1 MKRRIGMRKTIGVFG
16 LFVLLAFVWAVPSQ
30 QQVFASEPIVLGVP
44 TSLGFLE
51 GKEGLFCVNMAVDE
65 VNKAGGVNVGGV
77 KRPFEV
83 VAIDARGAEPGV
95 PVAEVIRAHKKVI
108 LEDKANF
115 IVFGSFR
122 SEAAIA
128 CMDVVA
134 QYKVPMLLGTAM
146 SPAMQKKVMTEY
158 DKYKYTFRVCLNAVY
173 LIQYLGGTMGFLNK
187 QFGFDRVFIM
197 NQDVAW
203 ARGTGDLMVK
213 LVFDKAGW
221 EVVGRQAYPTGA
233 SDFSAGLMKSRAG
246 KAQVILPIF
255 DMPQSGILVKQ
266 WKSMRVP
273 ALVAGFIS
281 PLAGPGAWKSFDE
294 KIDGA
299 MNSIFEIGNIP
310 CAKVPESVRFFENY
324 KKRYG
329 KPIEAGHSPAPAYEM
344 VYILKEAIER
354 AGTLDGDA
362 VVAEL
367 EKTDRKGAMGRI
379 RFGKDH
385 QVVYGEDPNET
396 AMGCMV
402 QWRAPGQRIIV
413 YPESVA
419 EGKIVLPEGLKA
431 AK

>member
-1 MKRRIGMRKTIGVFG
+1 MKRRVWLLG
-16 LFVLLAFVWAVPSQ
+16 LFLSLIIVWAIPSH
-30 QQVFASEPIVLGVP
+30 QQVSASEPIVLGVP

-51 GKEGLFCVNMAVDE
+51 GKEGLFCVNLAVDE
-65 VNKAGGVNVGGV
+65 INKAGGVNVGGT

-108 LEDKANF
+108 LENNAKF
-115 IVFGSFR
+115 IAFGSFR

-146 SPAMQKKVMTEY
+146 SPAMQKKVETEY

-173 LIQYLGGTMGFLNK
+173 LIQYLGGTMGYLNK
-187 QFGFDRVFIM
+187 QFGFNRVFIM

-203 ARGTGDLMVK
+203 ARGTGDLMIK
-213 LVFDKAGW
+213 LVFEKAGW
-221 EVVGRQAYPTGA
+221 EVVGREAYPTGA
-233 SDFSAGLMKSRAG
+233 SDFSAGLMKARAN

-281 PLAGPGAWKSFDE
+281 PLAGPGAWKLFDG

-299 MNSIFEIGNIP
+299 MNCIFEIGNIP
-310 CAKVPESVRFFENY
+310 CAKIPESVKFFENY
-324 KKRYG
+324 QKRYG
-329 KPIEAGHSPAPAYEM
+329 QPIEAGHSPAPAYEM
-344 VYILKEAIER
+344 IYILKEAIER

-367 EKTDRKGAMGRI
+367 EKTDRRGAMGRI
-379 RFGKDH
+379 RFAKDH

-396 AMGCMV
+396 AMACMV
-402 QWRAPGQRIIV
+402 QWRKPGKRVIV
-413 YPESVA
+413 YPDSVA
-419 EGKIVLPEGLKA
+419 EGEIVLPEGLQS

>member
-1 MKRRIGMRKTIGVFG
+1 MKKRLWFIG
-16 LFVLLAFVWAVPSQ
+16 LLLSLACVWVAPSHP
-30 QQVFASEPIVLGVP
+30 VCASEPIILGIP

-65 VNKAGGVNVGGV
+65 VNKMGGVNVGGV
-77 KRPFEV
+77 MRPFKV
-83 VAIDARGAEPGV
+83 VAIDSRGAEPGV
-95 PVAEVIRAHKKVI
+95 PVADVIRAHKKLI

-128 CMDVVA
+128 CMDVVG
-134 QYKVPMLLGTAM
+134 QYKIPMLLGTAM
-146 SPAMQKKVMTEY
+146 SPAMQKKVMTDY

-173 LIQYLGGTMGFLNK
+173 LIKYLGGTMAHLNRE
-187 QFGFDRVFIM
+187 FGFNRVFII

-203 ARGTGDLMVK
+203 ARKTGDLMIK
-213 LVFDKAGW
+213 LVFDKMGW
-221 EVVGRQAYPTGA
+221 QVVGRQAYPTGA
-233 SDFSAGLMKSRAG
+233 SDFSSGLMKVRAK

-281 PLAGPGAWKSFDE
+281 PLAGPAAWNTFDK

-310 CAKVPESVRFFENY
+310 APKFPKSVEFFEKY
-324 KKRYG
+324 KRRYG
-329 KPIEAGHSPAPAYEM
+329 RPIEAGHSPAPAYEM

-354 AGTLDGDA
+354 AGTLDADS

-367 EKTDRKGAMGRI
+367 EKTDRVGAMGRI

-385 QVVYGEDPNET
+385 QVVYGGDPKET
-396 AMGCMV
+396 SLGCMV
-402 QWRAPGQRIIV
+402 QWRKPGKRVIV

-419 EGKIVLPEGLKA
+419 EGKIQLPAGLKP